1 MANAAWCGRIDPG
14 AVLADGTNR
23 KGNHGLPVPK
33 GAKKERAANR
43 LSEEELFHSAGRPGQ
58 MHCMPLNMCHS
69 SSAENASGLLARG
82 GETYRRN
89 RNGLETA
96 RFFALPPRILGLF
109 CLQGL

>member
-1 MANAAWCGRIDPG
+1 
-14 AVLADGTNR
+14 
-23 KGNHGLPVPK
+23 
-33 GAKKERAANR
+33 
-43 LSEEELFHSAGRPGQ
+43 

>member
-1 MANAAWCGRIDPG
+1 
-14 AVLADGTNR
+14 
-23 KGNHGLPVPK
+23 
-33 GAKKERAANR
+33 
-43 LSEEELFHSAGRPGQ
+43 

-96 RFFALPPRILGLF
+96 RFLRCRPGFWACSVCRAFEISHSFNNILILYKYKTNY
-109 CLQGL
+109 LIS

>member
-1 MANAAWCGRIDPG
+1 
-14 AVLADGTNR
+14 
-23 KGNHGLPVPK
+23 
-33 GAKKERAANR
+33 
-43 LSEEELFHSAGRPGQ
+43 

-96 RFFALPPRILGLF
+96 RFFALPPRILALF